1 MKQRIVPKS
10 RILPDLALVASRP
23 QPLSRAV
30 RQFSFCSGWHS
41 LDATTMSS
49 NPPAIVG
56 MSESAQT
63 LHQPSVEIQHI
74 DNPQLS
80 ECDGKVL
87 DRFEPRD
94 YIGFEMS
101 PAAAAREWLCYAIMI
116 TYSSL

>member
-30 RQFSFCSGWHS
+30 HQFSFCSGWHS

-63 LHQPSVEIQHI
+63 LHQPSVEIFNTLITRSYQ
-74 DNPQLS
+74 S
-80 ECDGKVL
+80 AMAKSWTGS
-87 DRFEPRD
+87 
-94 YIGFEMS
+94 S
-101 PAAAAREWLCYAIMI
+101 PATTLDSR
-116 TYSSL
+116 